1 MYSFSMF
8 SGKKLV
14 VAGFSALALVAA
26 GVTLY
31 VRSNGGTGSTQDSVS
46 VETTTGDTP
55 VTETTE
61 SLPSPA
67 TSSVGSTSPTED
79 SLDGSTPT
87 APGQSNLPVLFAKSD
102 PAYKEKRTSAPTVA
116 TLEFEKIPD
125 SAKLQARL
133 YDADSDADLGE
144 GIPVSGESSS
154 TLQSPTIMQFKLP
167 VHGSGSYY
175 VEWKAVLEDGRI
187 VSGKIPYTVA

>member
-1 MYSFSMF
+1 MYSVTML
-8 SGKKLV
+8 SGKKLM

-31 VRSNGGTGSTQDSVS
+31 VRSNSGTGSTQDSVS

-55 VTETTE
+55 VAETTE
-61 SLPSPA
+61 SLPSPSP
-67 TSSVGSTSPTED
+67 TSVDSTSPTED
-79 SLDGSTPT
+79 SLEGSTPT

-102 PAYKEKRTSAPTVA
+102 PAYKEKRTSAPTVV
-116 TLEFEKIPD
+116 TIEFEKIPD
-125 SAKLQARL
+125 SANLQARL

-144 GIPVSGESSS
+144 GVPVPGESSEALES
-154 TLQSPTIMQFKLP
+154 TSIMQFKLP

-175 VEWKAVLEDGRI
+175 IEWKAVLEDGRI